1 MKLDV
6 AAVRAGVDLLQD
18 AAEHRVFRWIFA
30 AVVDL
35 HRVMIHRCAALA
47 TNQGCLGWFLL
58 AHSEMFSR
66 P

>member
-18 AAEHRVFRWIFA
+18 TAEQRVFRWIFA
-30 AVVDL
+30 AVIDL

-47 TNQGCLGWFLL
+47 TN
-58 AHSEMFSR
+58 
-66 P
+66 